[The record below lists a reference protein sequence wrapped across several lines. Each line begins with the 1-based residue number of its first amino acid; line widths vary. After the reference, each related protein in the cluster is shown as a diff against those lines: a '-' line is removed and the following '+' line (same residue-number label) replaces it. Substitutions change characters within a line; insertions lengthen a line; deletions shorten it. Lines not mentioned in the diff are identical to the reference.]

1 MGNVALDVTRILS
14 KTREEFAGSD
24 IVAHALDVLDTS
36 KLRRIVILGRR
47 GPHQI
52 MMTPK
57 ELGELSHLSR
67 AAPRVDPQDLPEVGE
82 DALLEPGLRKS
93 VNHLRSFAAIPASHY
108 GDVPIEIE
116 FDSQY
121 AAYSVTQWGPSWRA
135 KGLTGKAN
143 MELIYEIIDIVEARP
158 SRARIKWT
166 HVRGHTGHPLNETA
180 DALASKMTK
189 LNAEHRESGV
199 TAMEQPKVRAPR
211 KKGPSKR
218 RREEHGVAEPV
229 PGACSHE
236 GCNSTYADH
245 HWGHKAAQRDGW
257 FFQKN
262 GHSWCPQH
270 VPSWVGE
277 WRASKS
283 RGEGAQS

>member
-1 MGNVALDVTRILS
+1 MLRIATDGGCWPNPGPGGWAWVDEHGNYEAGAFRQGTNNTAELTAL
-14 KTREEFAGSD
+14 K
-24 IVAHALDVLDTS
+24 
-36 KLRRIVILGRR
+36 
-47 GPHQI
+47 
-52 MMTPK
+52 M
-57 ELGELSHLSR
+57 
-67 AAPRVDPQDLPEVGE
+67 
-82 DALLEPGLRKS
+82 ALLAHP
-93 VNHLRSFAAIPASHY
+93 
-108 GDVPIEIE
+108 DVPIEIE